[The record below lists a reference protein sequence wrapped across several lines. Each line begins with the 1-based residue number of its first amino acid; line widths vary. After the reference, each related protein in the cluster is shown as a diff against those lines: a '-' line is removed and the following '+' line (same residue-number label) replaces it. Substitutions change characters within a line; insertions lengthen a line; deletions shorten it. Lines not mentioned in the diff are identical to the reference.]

1 MIITDDA
8 IISGSP
14 FWNFAPKSAEKLGK
28 NFFKIYTARK
38 MLIVQLNYQSK
49 TFVPESARLTSLAR
63 LDIVKALLNYR
74 KRFTTK
80 KEADSMFLDL
90 YNSEM
95 YLPKLFKFIDSIS
108 ICTPRRLVKSWKYW
122 ELSVTV

>member
-1 MIITDDA
+1 
-8 IISGSP
+8 
-14 FWNFAPKSAEKLGK
+14 
-28 NFFKIYTARK
+28 

-63 LDIVKALLNYR
+63 LDIVKAHLNYR

-108 ICTPRRLVKSWKYW
+108 ICTSRRLVKS
-122 ELSVTV
+122 